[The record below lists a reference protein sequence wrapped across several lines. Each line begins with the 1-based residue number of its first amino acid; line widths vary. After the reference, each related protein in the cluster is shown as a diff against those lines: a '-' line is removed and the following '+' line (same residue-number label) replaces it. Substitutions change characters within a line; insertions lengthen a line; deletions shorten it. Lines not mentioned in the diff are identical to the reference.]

1 MRNELKAGL
10 YTVGFILSMLLLTFL
25 IVLLADYA
33 MPLLIGLIIGLF
45 VFGLYRIILENLRID
60 DQIDRLTKK

>member
-1 MRNELKAGL
+1 MSNKVKAGL
-10 YTVGFILSMLLLTFL
+10 YTVGFILLMLLLAFL

-45 VFGLYRIILENLRID
+45 VYGIYRLFLEQIIID
-60 DQIDRLTKK
+60 EKLDRLTKK